1 LVVVAV
7 RVGALRHF
15 CDSGFPLVTGIS
27 FIEDDADGLLDAGGA
42 ASVSGTAIGG
52 PAGGL
57 AMSGGR

>member
-1 LVVVAV
+1 VVAV
-7 RVGALRHF
+7 RVGAVRNF
-15 CDSGFPLVTGIS
+15 CESGFLLVTRIS
-27 FIEDDADGLLDAGGA
+27 SIEDDADGLIDAGGA